1 MTYLRLLI
9 LDRFANKAISNKM
22 ALNFLQQQKGELV
35 QIKNCLSE
43 DEASQFL
50 VWLTAEL
57 EALKR
62 LV

>member
-1 MTYLRLLI
+1 MIRPQSILNLDETMTDVMSYSIR
-9 LDRFANKAISNKM
+9 K
-22 ALNFLQQQKGELV
+22 EYLV

-43 DEASQFL
+43 HEASQFL

>member
-1 MTYLRLLI
+1 
-9 LDRFANKAISNKM
+9 M
-22 ALNFLQQQKGELV
+22 ALDLLHQQKGELV

-43 DEASQFL
+43 YEASHFL
-50 VWLTAEL
+50 VWLIAES